1 MAQRSGPGRSRAS
14 SSCRSA
20 SRRMTAR
27 TSPSPSRS
35 ECGSRLVEHISRSEM
50 ATARQVLIQ
59 NSTLSSPRPPTA
71 SRLAHKIEDRN
82 GEQKIVNSQETRGHH
97 RVPHELALSGDKEAI
112 VDHLNLEKTFDRRRI
127 ARILKRSS

>member
-1 MAQRSGPGRSRAS
+1 
-14 SSCRSA
+14 
-20 SRRMTAR
+20 
-27 TSPSPSRS
+27 
-35 ECGSRLVEHISRSEM
+35 M

-112 VDHLNLEKTFDRRRI
+112 VDHLNLEKTFDRRRPD
-127 ARILKRSS
+127 